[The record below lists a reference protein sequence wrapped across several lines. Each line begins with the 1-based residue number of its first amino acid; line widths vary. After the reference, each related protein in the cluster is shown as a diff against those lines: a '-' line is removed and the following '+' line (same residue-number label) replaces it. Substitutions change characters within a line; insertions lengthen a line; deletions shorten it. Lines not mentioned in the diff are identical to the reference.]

1 MHHPHL
7 HLGRYFWAGIFL
19 IMAIVL
25 ADQYTKWLVMESAL
39 RIEGDM
45 LPFTEWF
52 FHLDRISYFIVDREK
67 FNTIAVAPFFNL
79 VMVWN
84 QGISFGLFDS
94 NSPYVAMGLIGI
106 SLIISLMLVIW
117 LALTHS
123 ALRSVAIGLVVGGA
137 VGNVID
143 RVRFGAV
150 ADFLDFYWGQWHW
163 PAFNLADSAIVV
175 GAFLLALT
183 LLRPSLHPDV
193 VDV

>member
-1 MHHPHL
+1 MHHPQF
-7 HLGRYFWAGIFL
+7 HLGRYFWTGVFL
-19 IMAIVL
+19 ILAIVL
-25 ADQYTKWLVMESAL
+25 ADQYTKWLVLESTL
-39 RIEGDM
+39 RIEGQM

-52 FHLDRISYFIVDREK
+52 FHQNKISYFIVDREK
-67 FNTIAVAPFFNL
+67 FNTIAVTPFLNL

-94 NSPYVAMGLIGI
+94 NSPFMAMGLVGI

-123 ALRSVAIGLVVGGA
+123 ALRSAAIGLIVGGA

-150 ADFLDFYWGQWHW
+150 ADFLDFYVGSWHW

-175 GAFLLALT
+175 GAFIMAWTLA
-183 LLRPSLHPDV
+183 RPAVHSDV